1 MEQLI
6 LAIIGVIITSYISI
20 SHILKRNVVCPI
32 SSKSCNVVLN
42 SKYSKTFVI
51 KNEFIGLV
59 YYIFIILTV
68 FLPYLNNFII
78 LIKIISGLAALYSI
92 ILFTIQIKIIK
103 NYCFWCIFTAIINV
117 GIFISLMIK

>member
-42 SKYSKTFVI
+42 SKYSKTFGI
-51 KNEFIGLV
+51 KNEFIGLI
-59 YYIFIILTV
+59 YYIFIILTI

-78 LIKIISGLAALYSI
+78 L
-92 ILFTIQIKIIK
+92 IKIIK